1 MFLVTF
7 AVGCTIFTPCL
18 ILFHYTTLNHE
29 LNEHVEVFAFI
40 FLCVYCIRAFAHG
53 LAWKLQA
60 ECPTFLQTCNTD
72 LKVNEASS
80 DVETPELSRQTA
92 QRFKGWLPPLTGP
105 LPQSENLAQDD
116 TSAVAPTLQLPL
128 SRATVESEMGCC
140 SQSEIT
146 LNPLGPLGHVA
157 SLDLGA
163 VASLETPHDLDHRS
177 SKPKGSSERYE
188 ESKGRTVIHQRGGR
202 ALQRKKVSLLSE
214 CTGENLVF
222 RTCDTRVRFA
232 FETTDSLPARILS
245 GIQRAPGWNATST
258 QTQLLNDFVPKDYV
272 LLGLMMCVLLPY
284 CLLATSKY
292 LRRACAPGNSKAL
305 QISDLLV
312 RFEGY
317 VHFVD
322 LAFDL
327 SCGAHSTD
335 MISASAAAACSGLV
349 LAGCG
354 ATLGCYLRQLGPLPA
369 SWAWQQRLWGAVL
382 LLLSVTE
389 FLHLLYVAS
398 SGSTLEVLSAPVSGW
413 TLRDAVECL
422 RQGMLCILLG
432 AFVRMAL
439 VFPNFS
445 FQIAPLAGTPGAH
458 LQEKS
463 PIGSE
468 PGRGRVALWIALPAL
483 TMLGTGITLSLPN
496 TATLFEGRTQ
506 LAWNLRAIGI
516 AVMLLLISLTLMLT
530 RRQLGLHT
538 LYQEQRQ
545 RQVLLDMLS
554 VKMFLLMPLYMV
566 VDANAALMTIVCI
579 TVNAISLALDF
590 LPVGPLTRTLSTST
604 QVPLDTVKHA
614 LRASI
619 RAYVPDKN
627 NQAPPLDRISEEDAH
642 DSDAVDDG
650 DERSAPSVSVL
661 EVSDDFGLEAD
672 SLITVIHDH
681 QTETKCLVYRRGDL
695 LVVAF
700 RGTVTMKNVM
710 TDMQILRKSYD
721 CRSHLLQAWRAQRSL
736 WWDMLPYLLQLLLML
751 ALYGLTR
758 VTGTT
763 SGTVTLIFALVLLV
777 PRVLY
782 GIVHVLVYS
791 IEVHFGFWCAFQAVD
806 SELRKALAR
815 YQAEHTDLRAILFTG
830 HSLGGALA
838 TIASLEYMSSK
849 EAHSAPATLC
859 TFGAPRVGNEAFAK
873 ILTSL
878 VPNATRV
885 VCKMDGVPALPPI
898 ASFKHAGTALIL
910 LGDGGYQIALEGGWA
925 DLMNQYRPGSS
936 SDDHKLASYLDALAR
951 CEEWLHRT
959 YPQKDLQRESSRN
972 GALIRELCC
981 QLLG

>member
-1 MFLVTF
+1 M
-7 AVGCTIFTPCL
+7 A
-18 ILFHYTTLNHE
+18 
-29 LNEHVEVFAFI
+29 A
-40 FLCVYCIRAFAHG
+40 
-53 LAWKLQA
+53 
-60 ECPTFLQTCNTD
+60 
-72 LKVNEASS
+72 
-80 DVETPELSRQTA
+80 
-92 QRFKGWLPPLTGP
+92 
-105 LPQSENLAQDD
+105 
-116 TSAVAPTLQLPL
+116 
-128 SRATVESEMGCC
+128 
-140 SQSEIT
+140 
-146 LNPLGPLGHVA
+146 
-157 SLDLGA
+157 GA
-163 VASLETPHDLDHRS
+163 L
-177 SKPKGSSERYE
+177 
-188 ESKGRTVIHQRGGR
+188 RGGW
-202 ALQRKKVSLLSE
+202 AQ
-214 CTGENLVF
+214 
-222 RTCDTRVRFA
+222 
-232 FETTDSLPARILS
+232 
-245 GIQRAPGWNATST
+245 APGWNATST

-349 LAGCG
+349 LA
-354 ATLGCYLRQLGPLPA
+354 
-369 SWAWQQRLWGAVL
+369 
-382 LLLSVTE
+382 
-389 FLHLLYVAS
+389 
-398 SGSTLEVLSAPVSGW
+398 VLSAPVSGW

-445 FQIAPLAGTPGAH
+445 FQIAPLAGTPSRGDYVERRTGMRSEERWTGGEGGA
-458 LQEKS
+458 
-463 PIGSE
+463 E

-925 DLMNQYRPGSS
+925 DLMNQYRNCVSIILYRQQWQP
-936 SDDHKLASYLDALAR
+936 DVYHDQTTFTLEVSYY
-951 CEEWLHRT
+951 CNNHR
-959 YPQKDLQRESSRN
+959 K
-972 GALIRELCC
+972 
-981 QLLG
+981 